1 MNLERKRVLLRWNY
15 PQKFT
20 FFLKKCFLNFSYAE
34 FIREFDSGNRILIF
48 EVNPKIF
55 KFMWRQVSIQD
66 PSNSKFNLLELLNT
80 PCGVFSIT
88 MMSTLLNG

>member
-1 MNLERKRVLLRWNY
+1 M
-15 PQKFT
+15 
-20 FFLKKCFLNFSYAE
+20 KKCFLNFSYAE

-66 PSNSKFNLLELLNT
+66 PSNSPSNSKFNLSELLNT
-80 PCGVFSIT
+80 PCGVFAVT